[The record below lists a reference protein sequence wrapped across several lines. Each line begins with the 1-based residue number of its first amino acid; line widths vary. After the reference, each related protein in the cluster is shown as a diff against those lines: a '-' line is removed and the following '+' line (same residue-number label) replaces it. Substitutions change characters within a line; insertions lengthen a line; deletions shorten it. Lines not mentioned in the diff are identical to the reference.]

1 MSQLPGL
8 GAAQTSVP
16 REVLYSSEG
25 AITGPIVLDGTIG
38 IDGRSPTQ
46 TFDVRAGWLLGRVTA
61 TGRFVPCKRTT
72 VNNANGTGTS
82 FVVANSSAFRA
93 GDVITV
99 GTSTNLTISSVN
111 YTANSITVATS
122 FTWTNGAAVFAQDGS
137 AICRGV
143 LLDFVRLR
151 TPENLAP
158 ASKGASMLVQGLVR
172 TDMILGDLSAIRADT
187 LSRLAGIRF
196 SDEHGLS

>member
-1 MSQLPGL
+1 MSQLPGF
-8 GAAQTSVP
+8 GASQTSVP

-25 AITGPIVLDGTIG
+25 AITGPIVLDGSVG

-46 TFDVRAGWLLGRVTA
+46 TYDLRAGWLLGRVTA

-82 FVVANSSAFRA
+82 FVVTNSSAFRA

-99 GTSTNLTISSVN
+99 GSSSNLTISSVN
-111 YTANSITVATS
+111 YTSNSITVASS
-122 FTWTNGAAVFAQDGS
+122 FTWTNGASVFAQDGS
-137 AICRGV
+137 ATCRGV
-143 LLDFVRLR
+143 LLDFARLR
-151 TPENLAP
+151 TPDNSAS
-158 ASKGASMLVQGLVR
+158 ASKGASLLVQGLVR
-172 TDMILGDLSAIRADT
+172 TDIILGDLTAIRGDT
-187 LSRLAGIRF
+187 AARLGGIRF

>member
-1 MSQLPGL
+1 MYR
-8 GAAQTSVP
+8 ARCCIRA
-16 REVLYSSEG
+16 RERS
-25 AITGPIVLDGTIG
+25 P
-38 IDGRSPTQ
+38 GRSFSMGTSESMVEARRRHSTCGPAGCWAESRPRDDL
-46 TFDVRAGWLLGRVTA
+46 FRANERRST
-61 TGRFVPCKRTT
+61 
-72 VNNANGTGTS
+72 NANGTGTS

-151 TPENLAP
+151 TPENLAA